1 MVIKYILTFESVKNW
16 ILFQN
21 CQIKNDLNHND
32 ENRPV
37 MSALIFSPSCSML
50 YILVAMVLGN
60 LFLVLSR
67 GTAMTYFCDN

>member
-1 MVIKYILTFESVKNW
+1 MSNGNKKYFDFR
-16 ILFQN
+16 FQN
-21 CQIKNDLNHND
+21 RQIKHDLNHND

-60 LFLVLSR
+60 VLFLVLSR